1 MYVAFCPLL
10 QTCMLTTD
18 GGRGLPWRWPVTKG
32 TVMSVETAGDWTWVR
47 VLSGSICQDD
57 VEEVTC
63 RRTHGELCHFTTQFY
78 STLYRVFFVS
88 SFPAHKCDSRQPCFS
103 STGQLFPA
111 KTENLCLLLN
121 LTQMCTTGQPG
132 YCHKKPLPL
141 YNKRALTGCLYF
153 TFLCLCVSD
162 RWSCRHYVFR
172 LSLRPCSVK
181 PSTSVS
187 DDFWQRATDF
197 PNRESAERLSPKKP
211 ECASCLERS
220 VNSHFLNQMK

>member
-1 MYVAFCPLL
+1 
-10 QTCMLTTD
+10 MLTTD

-111 KTENLCLLLN
+111 KTENLCL
-121 LTQMCTTGQPG
+121 TATKSPSPFIT
-132 YCHKKPLPL
+132 KE
-141 YNKRALTGCLYF
+141 
-153 TFLCLCVSD
+153 
-162 RWSCRHYVFR
+162 
-172 LSLRPCSVK
+172 LSQAVYILHFYA
-181 PSTSVS
+181 SVS
-187 DDFWQRATDF
+187 AIDGAADTTFSGCHSVPAVLSHLRQFQTTFGKGRRTFQIEKVQRGF
-197 PNRESAERLSPKKP
+197 HPRN
-211 ECASCLERS
+211 RS
-220 VNSHFLNQMK
+220 VRPVWNEVSTVIS